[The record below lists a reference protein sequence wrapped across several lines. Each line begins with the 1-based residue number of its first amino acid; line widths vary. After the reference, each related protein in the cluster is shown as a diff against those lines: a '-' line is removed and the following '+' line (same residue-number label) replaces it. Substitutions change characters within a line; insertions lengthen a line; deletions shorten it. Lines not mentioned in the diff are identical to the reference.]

1 MMHKIMVNTAVPMS
15 QKMMHGLTL
24 LEAHCYFTNKKTI
37 TTEEVKDWLAKN
49 NYKEL
54 VEDYQSDFIWLVP

>member
-1 MMHKIMVNTAVPMS
+1 MHKILVNTAVPMS
-15 QKMMHGLTL
+15 QEMMLALTL
-24 LEAHCYFTNKKTI
+24 IEAHCYFTNKETI

-54 VEDYQSDFIWLVP
+54 VEDYQSDFLWLVP

>member
-1 MMHKIMVNTAVPMS
+1 MHKILVNTSVPMS
-15 QKMMHGLTL
+15 QEMMDALNL
-24 LEAHCYFTNKKTI
+24 LETTCLFKNKKTI

-54 VEDYQSDFIWLVP
+54 VKDFQSDFIWLVP

>member
-1 MMHKIMVNTAVPMS
+1 MRKILVNTAAPMS
-15 QKMMHGLTL
+15 QEMMHGLTL
-24 LEAHCYFTNKKTI
+24 LEAHCFFTNKETI

-54 VEDYQSDFIWLVP
+54 VEDYQSDFLWLVP